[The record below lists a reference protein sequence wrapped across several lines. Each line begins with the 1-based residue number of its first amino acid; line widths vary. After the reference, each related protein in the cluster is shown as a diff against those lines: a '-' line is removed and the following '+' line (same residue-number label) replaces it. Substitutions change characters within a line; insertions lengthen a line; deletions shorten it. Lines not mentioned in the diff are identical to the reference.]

1 MPEMLF
7 QALTNLNNCAINR
20 CQFNMIQI
28 LDRGIF
34 IWCLLFRYIF
44 CKYIKP

>member
-28 LDRGIF
+28 LDRGNIMSF
-34 IWCLLFRYIF
+34 LFFRYVF
-44 CKYIKP
+44 CKYINR

>member
-1 MPEMLF
+1 MLF
-7 QALTNLNNCAINR
+7 QALTNLNNCAINQ

-34 IWCLLFRYIF
+34 ICLLLLRYIF
-44 CKYIKP
+44 LRKR

>member
-34 IWCLLFRYIF
+34 I
-44 CKYIKP
+44 